1 MTTSENRTSLPA
13 PAEPPSAGHVEE
25 LLPPEVAVQRVMAL
39 CRPLG
44 AEVVSLPEALGRVLL
59 SEVRSGRVLPPWD
72 NSAMDG
78 YAVRAAEVV
87 PGQPLKVLGVVAAG
101 QVAAAPL
108 PAGATLRI
116 MTGAPLPEGADSV
129 IMKEEASE
137 ADGQVR
143 FKAAPAV
150 GQHVRRA
157 GEDVALGEV
166 VLPAGAVLGPGELG
180 LLAALGRTLL
190 TVHRRPQVA
199 IVSTGDELVPADVA
213 PGPGQIANS
222 NAHALLAQV
231 AAAGG
236 VGRVLPIAPDDP
248 AALRA
253 ILAEGLTADVLISSG
268 GVSVGEFDFVKQVL
282 GELGVV
288 EHFSKVAMKPGK
300 PLVCSTYDAP
310 GPGGPGGAGR
320 RVLVMG
326 LPGNPASSMVSFELF
341 VRPALLRLLGHP
353 AERASRPVAVVR
365 LLSAVPRERGR
376 LHFVRAQVRRDAAD
390 PSALLAQAPE
400 RQGSGMLRS
409 MVGVNALLHV
419 PPGPL
424 PLAAGETVRATL
436 LEAV

>member
-1 MTTSENRTSLPA
+1 MTTSENRTSLHA
-13 PAEPPSAGHVEE
+13 PAERPSAGHAEE

-44 AEVVSLPEALGRVLL
+44 AEVVSLSEALGRVLL

-87 PGQPLKVLGVVAAG
+87 PGQPLPVLGVVAAG
-101 QVAAAPL
+101 QVAAAAL
-108 PAGATLRI
+108 PRGAALRI

-157 GEDVALGEV
+157 GEDAALGDV
-166 VLPAGAVLGPGELG
+166 VLAAGAVLGPGELG
-180 LLAALGRTLL
+180 LLAALGRTLV

-222 NAHALLAQV
+222 NAHALCAQV
-231 AAAGG
+231 TAAGAL
-236 VGRVLPIAPDDP
+236 GRVLPIAPDDP
-248 AALRA
+248 AAQRA
-253 ILAEGLTADVLISSG
+253 IFAEGLGADVLISSG

-300 PLVCSTYDAP
+300 PLVCSTFEAP
-310 GPGGPGGAGR
+310 GPAGAAR

-341 VRPALLRLLGHP
+341 VRPALLRLLGHA
-353 AERASRPVAVVR
+353 AERAQRPVARVR
-365 LLSAVPRERGR
+365 LLTAVPRERGR
-376 LHFVRAQVRRDAAD
+376 LHFVRAHVRRDVED
-390 PSALLAQAPE
+390 PSLLLAQAPE

-424 PLAAGETVRATL
+424 PLAAGETVLATL

>member
-1 MTTSENRTSLPA
+1 MTSENRTSLQA
-13 PAEPPSAGHVEE
+13 PAERPGAGPHEE

-44 AEVVSLPEALGRVLL
+44 AEVVPLSEALGRVLVA
-59 SEVRSGRVLPPWD
+59 EVRSGRVLPPWD

-87 PGQPLKVLGVVAAG
+87 LGQPLPVRGVVAAG
-101 QVAAAPL
+101 QVAPPL

-116 MTGAPLPEGADSV
+116 MTGAPLPKGADSV

-137 ADGQVR
+137 ADGVVR

-157 GEDVALGEV
+157 GEDVALGDV
-166 VLPAGAVLGPGELG
+166 VLAAGAVLGPGELG
-180 LLAALGRTLL
+180 LLSALGRTLV

-222 NAHALLAQV
+222 NSHALLAQV
-231 AAAGG
+231 AAAGA

-253 ILAEGLTADVLISSG
+253 IFAEGLTADVLISSG

-300 PLVCSTYDAP
+300 PLVCSIFEAP
-310 GPGGPGGAGR
+310 GQVGAAR

-341 VRPALLRLLGHP
+341 VRPALLRLLGHA
-353 AERASRPVAVVR
+353 AERAQRAVATVR
-365 LLSAVPRERGR
+365 LLTAVPRERGR
-376 LHFVRAQVRRDAAD
+376 LHFVRAQVRRDAQD
-390 PSALLAQAPE
+390 PSRLVAQAPE

-419 PPGPL
+419 PPGPAAL
-424 PLAAGETVRATL
+424 PAGATVFASL
-436 LEAV
+436 LQPV

>member
-1 MTTSENRTSLPA
+1 MTTSENRTSGPA
-13 PAEPPSAGHVEE
+13 PAERPSDGHLEE
-25 LLPPEVAVQRVMAL
+25 LVPPEVAVQRVMAL

-44 AEVVSLPEALGRVLL
+44 AEVVPLSEALGRVLVA
-59 SEVRSGRVLPPWD
+59 EVRSGRVLPPWD

-87 PGQPLKVLGVVAAG
+87 PGQPLPVRGVVAAG
-101 QVAAAPL
+101 QVAPPL
-108 PAGATLRI
+108 PKGATLRI
-116 MTGAPLPEGADSV
+116 MTGAPLPEGADSI

-157 GEDVALGEV
+157 GEDVALGDV
-166 VLPAGAVLGPGELG
+166 VLAAGAVLGPGELG

-199 IVSTGDELVPADVA
+199 IVSTGDELVPADIA

-231 AAAGG
+231 TTAGAL
-236 VGRVLPIAPDDP
+236 GRVLPIAPDDP

-253 ILAEGLTADVLISSG
+253 LFAEGLTADVLISSG

-300 PLVCSTYDAP
+300 PLSCSTFEAP
-310 GPGGPGGAGR
+310 GQAGAAR

-341 VRPALLRLLGHP
+341 VRPALLRLLGHA
-353 AERASRPVAVVR
+353 AERAQRPVATVR
-365 LLSAVPRERGR
+365 LLTAVPRERGR
-376 LHFVRAQVRRDAAD
+376 LHFVRAHVRRDAED
-390 PSALLAQAPE
+390 PSRLVAQAPE

-419 PPGPL
+419 PPGPQ
-424 PLAAGETVRATL
+424 PLAAGETVLATI